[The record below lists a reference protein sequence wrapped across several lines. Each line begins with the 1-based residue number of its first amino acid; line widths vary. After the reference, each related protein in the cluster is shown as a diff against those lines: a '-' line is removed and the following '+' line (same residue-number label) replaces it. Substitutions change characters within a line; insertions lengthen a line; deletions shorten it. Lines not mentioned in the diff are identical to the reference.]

1 MSNINASKYFI
12 FSLNIFIASIEPKP
26 VSPLKPLTTVAPQLL
41 SLLYFEILYAISK
54 ISSEYSLKTDLDFI
68 PPEKL

>member
-12 FSLNIFIASIEPKP
+12 FSLNKFTFSIEPNP
-26 VSPLKPLTTVAPQLL
+26 VSPLKPLTTIAPQLL

-54 ISSEYSLKTDLDFI
+54 TYSEYNLKTDLDFI
-68 PPEKL
+68 SPAKL